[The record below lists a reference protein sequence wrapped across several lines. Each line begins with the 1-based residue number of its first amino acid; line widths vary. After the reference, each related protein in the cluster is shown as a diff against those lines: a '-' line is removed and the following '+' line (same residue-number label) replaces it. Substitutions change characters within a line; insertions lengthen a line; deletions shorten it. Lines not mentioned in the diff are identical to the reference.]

1 MAPRSGSG
9 REEVTS
15 TTAPAAARSDEAL
28 VGPEDELGAA
38 LPDDLSDDHEDVH
51 VMSAAGGWCHD
62 DLSVDQ
68 LCSETL
74 GGVESEET
82 FEEGVLMRLW
92 S

>member
-1 MAPRSGSG
+1 
-9 REEVTS
+9 
-15 TTAPAAARSDEAL
+15 
-28 VGPEDELGAA
+28 
-38 LPDDLSDDHEDVH
+38 
-51 VMSAAGGWCHD
+51 MSAAGGWCHD